1 MDEHGAPISTD
12 QLEVGSW
19 LTAFA
24 EGSDRRAL
32 GSSVAVV
39 QIEQGEVRV
48 RRDWAPL
55 GIMAYEGQVW
65 FFRILALVGPF
76 LSSSSSPCVA
86 AVS

>member
-1 MDEHGAPISTD
+1 M
-12 QLEVGSW
+12 
-19 LTAFA
+19 
-24 EGSDRRAL
+24 
-32 GSSVAVV
+32 V

-76 LSSSSSPCVA
+76 LSSSSSPCVV